1 MHRSLLLTFL
11 LLTATMGTLFSA
23 PRQWTN
29 LRGDTITA
37 ALEGVRDGTAILRT
51 RGGRELEYPTYAL
64 SKQDQEYIKV
74 WSPLLRHEITA
85 GLLGSLW
92 QYHDGT
98 DSLVTYHTP
107 PEEAPDIV
115 GLFFSTGLSPY
126 GREFMPVLVD
136 YYEDTKREYPN
147 FELIFVSTD
156 PDADTMQSY
165 VKEYEVPFPVLSY
178 NVARNLPAELRRL
191 RGRGVPNLVLVGPD
205 GEKIADSFRGDDYIG
220 PEPVLD
226 ALTTLLEYGV
236 PIGEEESAPTATETP
251 ESQAPAGASG
261 GVTIAPA
268 PPMAE
273 DTASANA
280 AADTATDDATA
291 DTEESGTTTSGFG
304 SPGTSDAGTEE
315 EAEDSPASNN
325 PFAVPAA
332 TDDGD
337 AEVDEEDDSSSENP
351 FGF

>member
-1 MHRSLLLTFL
+1 
-11 LLTATMGTLFSA
+11 MGTLFSA

-37 ALEGVRDGTAILRT
+37 ELEGLRDETAILRT

-64 SKQDQEYIKV
+64 SAADQEYIKT
-74 WSPLLRHEITA
+74 WSPLLDHEITA
-85 GLLGSLW
+85 DLLGRLW

-115 GLFFSTGLSPY
+115 GLFFSTALSPY

-147 FELIFVSTD
+147 FELIFISTD
-156 PDADTMQSY
+156 PDADTMRNY
-165 VKEYEVPFPVLSY
+165 VQEYEVPFPVLSY
-178 NVARNLPAELRRL
+178 NMARNLPSELRRL

-205 GEKIADSFRGDDYIG
+205 GAKIADSFRGDDYIG

-226 ALTTLLEYGV
+226 TLSTLLEYGV
-236 PIGEEESAPTATETP
+236 PIGEDETEPAATETP
-251 ESQAPAGASG
+251 QSQAPAGASA
-261 GVTIAPA
+261 GVTIEAA

-273 DTASANA
+273 ETAPAEQAQDA
-280 AADTATDDATA
+280 AAAAGEDAAGTEAAGTATT
-291 DTEESGTTTSGFG
+291 GFG
-304 SPGTSDAGTEE
+304 TPAAGDTEE
-315 EAEDSPASNN
+315 EADDTPASNN
-325 PFAVPAA
+325 PFAVPAT
-332 TDDGD
+332 TDDDADD
-337 AEVDEEDDSSSENP
+337 AETEEDDDSAGENP